1 MYDIK
6 HLSDCHSQ
14 TNNRDEN
21 KRQNQYPIS
30 KFINLHS
37 STKTFDI
44 GFFGITWI
52 VPNRQGWSQ
61 WKKILCGIWHW
72 RIGVYNKSFRQ
83 QVWIRGGFG
92 TLPRKWNCRDSLI
105 LQTSSISLVID
116 NIFHNRSNGISIVS
130 ITNNATFYTRCG
142 PLFTIEFFEIHIAKK
157 NYQ

>member
-52 VPNRQGWSQ
+52 VPNRQG
-61 WKKILCGIWHW
+61 
-72 RIGVYNKSFRQ
+72 
-83 QVWIRGGFG
+83 
-92 TLPRKWNCRDSLI
+92 
-105 LQTSSISLVID
+105 
-116 NIFHNRSNGISIVS
+116 
-130 ITNNATFYTRCG
+130 
-142 PLFTIEFFEIHIAKK
+142 
-157 NYQ
+157 